1 VRSTTHRGAH
11 RVCAISSRC
20 SPPGC
25 FWGAPSPSL
34 SQILGQS
41 LVAYALAGLPAA
53 FASVAL
59 LLQLTIA
66 ATLAWAI
73 LGEALGPWRVEG
85 GAVVLAGVV
94 LARSG
99 SRRG

>member
-1 VRSTTHRGAH
+1 MRSTTHRGAH

-25 FWGAPSPSL
+25 FWGASPSFI
-34 SQILGQS
+34 QILGQS

-53 FASVAL
+53 FSSVAL
-59 LLQLTIA
+59 LLQPTIGA
-66 ATLAWAI
+66 ALAWAI

>member
-1 VRSTTHRGAH
+1 MRSTTHRGAH

-34 SQILGQS
+34 SQS

-53 FASVAL
+53 FSSVAL
-59 LLQLTIA
+59 LLQPTIGA
-66 ATLAWAI
+66 ALAWAI